1 MNLQT
6 RKLNLIEYLIGIQDE
21 EIFKTIEDTINV
33 SIKTKEQTLN
43 KFTKDELIKRAQ
55 KSDFEYTSG
64 NFKTQEQ
71 LEIESQNW

>member
-21 EIFKTIEDTINV
+21 KIFKIIEDTLHMSLV
-33 SIKTKEQTLN
+33 SEGKSFNQ
-43 KFTKDELIKRAQ
+43 FTKDELIKRTQ
-55 KSDFEYTSG
+55 KSNSDYISG
-64 NFKTQEQ
+64 NFKTQDQ